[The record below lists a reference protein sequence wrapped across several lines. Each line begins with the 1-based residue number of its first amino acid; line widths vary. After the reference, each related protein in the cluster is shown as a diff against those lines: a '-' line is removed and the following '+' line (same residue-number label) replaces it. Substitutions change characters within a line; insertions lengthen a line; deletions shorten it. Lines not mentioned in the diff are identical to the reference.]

1 MKNSRKLVL
10 TIASALLVSCVSGC
24 ENSGSE
30 LPLGA
35 CQNEI
40 LTLSPVAQEK
50 ELVTIHYEYGLDI
63 YKQIEAA
70 IEKKFPDVEIVMV
83 HDGAN
88 DSNHMLRQSLVNG
101 MEMDIIFA
109 RYFQQMNDIVP
120 QYMMDLSGEDFI
132 NNFYLTSLDN
142 CTTPDGELYY
152 LPGPSD
158 VHGIIYNKTMFEENG
173 WEVPHS
179 YTEFVELIKT
189 IDGTGKK
196 VTEEIDGEAHEVM
209 LRGIRPSI
217 YFADS
222 FQIIFNTFA
231 YDAVLRGV
239 ENRIWLNEYQNGKES
254 MKGHMEPYA
263 ETIKK
268 LLNDGVVRLEDWDFM
283 PRHRMPVLC
292 NYHSAAMIIGPQNTY
307 SIFPTLKSDNEY
319 AMMPLWTSDEPD
331 SDYLY
336 AMPNYFYGISKTAAE
351 KSPERRKLLLDILAY
366 INDPMAQ
373 EEILGEGKA
382 YVSNLKDV
390 RMSEN
395 PFFDDVRHTIESG
408 RIINNFSFAEGN
420 DTREVERRMNETVRD
435 MLTGKITVDEW
446 FTIIDKARDDY
457 LSGKST
463 YVPEVYG
470 TCEEE
475 FSKLDTALLIGQIYR
490 DAADAD
496 IGLVFVNTTEQGANC
511 RIYKGNIDA
520 AVMRHMAPDRTSGEG
535 EGVAYAMLK
544 GQQIIDCLNGLEEFP
559 GQFNVCYYVASGL
572 DVEFAPWMPV
582 GSRLISCKL
591 PDGTPIDPEKSYK
604 TAFFSDKLY
613 YNVDGEFAV
622 YRPEDM
628 QLAEGKWHDIFIKW
642 IADHNNV
649 LKRPEQTTILNWKTL
664 Q

>member
-1 MKNSRKLVL
+1 MGVTMKEIAYMCGVSRGTVDRVLNKRGSVNPQTAEKILEIAQALDYKPNRAGLVL
-10 TIASALLVSCVSGC
+10 AAQKKNLK
-24 ENSGSE
+24 
-30 LPLGA
+30 LGV
-35 CQNEI
+35 I
-40 LTLSPVAQEK
+40 L
-50 ELVTIHYEYGLDI
+50 
-63 YKQIEAA
+63 
-70 IEKKFPDVEIVMV
+70 F
-83 HDGAN
+83 
-88 DSNHMLRQSLVNG
+88 
-101 MEMDIIFA
+101 
-109 RYFQQMNDIVP
+109 
-120 QYMMDLSGEDFI
+120 
-132 NNFYLTSLDN
+132 
-142 CTTPDGELYY
+142 
-152 LPGPSD
+152 
-158 VHGIIYNKTMFEENG
+158 
-173 WEVPHS
+173 
-179 YTEFVELIKT
+179 
-189 IDGTGKK
+189 
-196 VTEEIDGEAHEVM
+196 
-209 LRGIRPSI
+209 
-217 YFADS
+217 
-222 FQIIFNTFA
+222 
-231 YDAVLRGV
+231 
-239 ENRIWLNEYQNGKES
+239 
-254 MKGHMEPYA
+254 
-263 ETIKK
+263 
-268 LLNDGVVRLEDWDFM
+268 
-283 PRHRMPVLC
+283 
-292 NYHSAAMIIGPQNTY
+292 
-307 SIFPTLKSDNEY
+307 
-319 AMMPLWTSDEPD
+319 
-331 SDYLY
+331 
-336 AMPNYFYGISKTAAE
+336 
-351 KSPERRKLLLDILAY
+351 
-366 INDPMAQ
+366 
-373 EEILGEGKA
+373 GEG
-382 YVSNLKDV
+382 
-390 RMSEN
+390 N
-395 PFFDDVRHTIESG
+395 PFFDEVRHTIESG